1 MSLVMQRPRFELL
14 FEKLQIVSVHVRN
27 SAVVKN
33 RVSSVQKLIPSGVIV
48 FEPFAVSDAAA

>member
-14 FEKLQIVSVHVRN
+14 LETLQIVSVHVRN

-33 RVSSVQKLIPSGVIV
+33 RVSSVQKLIPSRVIV